1 MAKFEKGHT
10 LSKGRPVG
18 ALNRSTEQMK
28 LTLARAANKTLDT
41 ISEDL
46 EKIRKDNPE
55 KAIQLALQLMEY
67 VMPKL
72 SRTEMKAEINQR
84 LTTASG
90 EINTVITNKQSDR
103 VKVVVKIERPLL
115 DLYEKIRTASGGVAA
130 AALVGNKCNG
140 CNLAI
145 NAVEME
151 RIKSLAKDE
160 LLRCEECRRILVRI

>member
-10 LSKGRPVG
+10 LSKGRPPG

-84 LTTASG
+84 IQQISV
-90 EINTVITNKQSDR
+90 NVN
-103 VKVVVKIERPLL
+103 
-115 DLYEKIRTASGGVAA
+115 RTGS
-130 AALVGNKCNG
+130 
-140 CNLAI
+140 
-145 NAVEME
+145 
-151 RIKSLAKDE
+151 E
-160 LLRCEECRRILVRI
+160 LRD

>member
-18 ALNRSTEQMK
+18 AVNRSTEQMK

-46 EKIRKDNPE
+46 DRIRKDNPE

-84 LTTASG
+84 IQQ
-90 EINTVITNKQSDR
+90 ININVN
-103 VKVVVKIERPLL
+103 
-115 DLYEKIRTASGGVAA
+115 RTGS
-130 AALVGNKCNG
+130 
-140 CNLAI
+140 
-145 NAVEME
+145 
-151 RIKSLAKDE
+151 KDE
-160 LLRCEECRRILVRI
+160 SRD

>member
-18 ALNRSTEQMK
+18 AFNRSTEQMK

-46 EKIRKDNPE
+46 DRIRKDNPE

-84 LTTASG
+84 IQQ
-90 EINTVITNKQSDR
+90 INVN
-103 VKVVVKIERPLL
+103 VN
-115 DLYEKIRTASGGVAA
+115 RTGS
-130 AALVGNKCNG
+130 
-140 CNLAI
+140 
-145 NAVEME
+145 
-151 RIKSLAKDE
+151 E
-160 LLRCEECRRILVRI
+160 LRD

>member
-18 ALNRSTEQMK
+18 AVNRSTEQMK

-46 EKIRKDNPE
+46 DRIRKDNPE

-84 LTTASG
+84 IQQ
-90 EINTVITNKQSDR
+90 INVNVTRNEQ
-103 VKVVVKIERPLL
+103 
-115 DLYEKIRTASGGVAA
+115 
-130 AALVGNKCNG
+130 N
-140 CNLAI
+140 
-145 NAVEME
+145 
-151 RIKSLAKDE
+151 IKDK
-160 LLRCEECRRILVRI
+160 

>member
-1 MAKFEKGHT
+1 MAKFEKGHQ

-55 KAIQLALQLMEY
+55 KAIDLALKLMEY

-72 SRTEMKAEINQR
+72 SRTEMKAEIEQKVQQISININK
-84 LTTASG
+84 SG
-90 EINTVITNKQSDR
+90 SEFRN
-103 VKVVVKIERPLL
+103 
-115 DLYEKIRTASGGVAA
+115 
-130 AALVGNKCNG
+130 
-140 CNLAI
+140 
-145 NAVEME
+145 
-151 RIKSLAKDE
+151 
-160 LLRCEECRRILVRI
+160 